1 MRTLKEK
8 TLSKPKIA
16 FRSWQLIAS
25 IVLLSSVAMPVH
37 AGAQVWSC
45 LLFASNAGK
54 SLELPSRLTGYDARL
69 RHGLGYSSYRVIAQR
84 ETAVEDQRDNLLV
97 AAGDIQ
103 VVLTNLS
110 RAADGKYLVGLLFLQ
125 GTQQVMETQARV
137 GQGSPLFIRGPDWRD
152 GQIIIVVMVA
162 S

>member
-8 TLSKPKIA
+8 TLSKRKIA
-16 FRSWQLIAS
+16 FRSWQLVAS

-54 SLELPSRLTGYDARL
+54 GFELPPRLNGYDARL
-69 RHGLGYSSYRVIAQR
+69 RQGLGYSSYRVIAQR
-84 ETAVEDQRDNLLV
+84 ETAVEDQHNNLLV

-110 RAADGKYLVGLLFLQ
+110 RATDGKYLVRLLFLQ

>member
-1 MRTLKEK
+1 MRILKEK
-8 TLSKPKIA
+8 TPSKREID
-16 FRSWQLIAS
+16 FRSWPLVAS
-25 IVLLSSVAMPVH
+25 VVLLSAFAMPVH

-54 SLELPSRLTGYDARL
+54 SFELPSRLSGYDARL
-69 RHGLGYSSYRVIAQR
+69 RQGLGYSSYRVIAQR
-84 ETAVEDQRDNLLV
+84 ETAVEDQRENPLV
-97 AAGDIQ
+97 GAGDIH

-110 RAADGKYLVGLLFLQ
+110 RAPDGKYLVSLLFLQ

-137 GQGSPLFIRGPDWRD
+137 SQGSPLFIRGPDWRD